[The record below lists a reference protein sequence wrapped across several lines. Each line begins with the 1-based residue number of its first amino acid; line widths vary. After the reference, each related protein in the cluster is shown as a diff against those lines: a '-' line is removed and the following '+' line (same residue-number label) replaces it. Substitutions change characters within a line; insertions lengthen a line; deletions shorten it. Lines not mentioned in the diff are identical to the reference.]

1 MNDTLQLPEVSA
13 QLPEIGVTEPPEAV
27 KVTTPPG
34 VLAEPG
40 ELSVTVAVQLVVW
53 PTLTDRH
60 ETVVFVERLLTTIV
74 AEDVVWLPLCDVSEA
89 DGT

>member
-1 MNDTLQLPEVSA
+1 MNGTLQLPEVSV
-13 QLPEIGVTEPPEAV
+13 QLPETGVTEPPEAE

-34 VLAEPG
+34 VLAGPG
-40 ELSVTVAVQLVVW
+40 EPSVAVAVQLVVW
-53 PTLTDRH
+53 PTLTGRH

-74 AEDVVWLPLCDVSEA
+74 AEEVVWLPLCDVSEV

>member
-1 MNDTLQLPEVSA
+1 MNDTLQVPEVSA
-13 QLPEIGVTEPPEAV
+13 QLPETGVTEPPEAV

-40 ELSVTVAVQLVVW
+40 ELSVAVAVQLVVW
-53 PTLTDRH
+53 PTLTGWH

-74 AEDVVWLPLCDVSEA
+74 AEEVVWLPLCDVSEV

>member
-13 QLPEIGVTEPPEAV
+13 QLPETGVTEPPEAV

-53 PTLTDRH
+53 PTLTNRH

>member
-1 MNDTLQLPEVSA
+1 VQLPET
-13 QLPEIGVTEPPEAV
+13 GVTEPPEAV
-27 KVTTPPG
+27 KVTAPPG
-34 VLAEPG
+34 VLAVPG

-53 PTLTDRH
+53 PTLTGRQ

-74 AEDVVWLPLCDVSEA
+74 AEDVVWLPPCDVSEV

>member
-1 MNDTLQLPEVSA
+1 MNDTLQPSEVSA
-13 QLPEIGVTEPPEAV
+13 QLPETGVTEPPEAV

>member
-13 QLPEIGVTEPPEAV
+13 QLPETGVTEPPEAV

-74 AEDVVWLPLCDVSEA
+74 AEDVV
-89 DGT
+89 

>member
-1 MNDTLQLPEVSA
+1 VNCTLQLPEASV

-27 KVTTPPG
+27 KVTAPPG
-34 VLAEPG
+34 VLVIPG
-40 ELSVTVAVQLVVW
+40 ELSVTVAVQLLGW
-53 PTLTDRH
+53 LTLTGRH

-74 AEDVVWLPLCDVSEA
+74 AGDAVWLPLCDVSEV